1 MSESPPA
8 QQLLCPYCYKQ
19 LRGRTDYCSR
29 CRLPIEPGDA
39 HVTTS
44 GADTWRAATT
54 GPLVAS
60 APAPLALVVSTARL
74 ACDASTSC
82 ALGRRMLYNNRCSTR
97 G

>member
-29 CRLPIEPGDA
+29 CGLPIAPGDA

-44 GADTWRAATT
+44 GQIPGAQPHPGRWWR
-54 GPLVAS
+54 
-60 APAPLALVVSTARL
+60 RL
-74 ACDASTSC
+74 
-82 ALGRRMLYNNRCSTR
+82 RRLWRWW
-97 G
+97 